1 VSDSQDLCGVA
12 FCLAAQWRDV
22 LEVAGPFVVE
32 EEAGAAN
39 AICDSAKLRD
49 RLLLVV
55 ELSGREH
62 RDRLAAPDPHER
74 HER

>member
-12 FCLAAQWRDV
+12 FCLAAQWRD
-22 LEVAGPFVVE
+22 VVE